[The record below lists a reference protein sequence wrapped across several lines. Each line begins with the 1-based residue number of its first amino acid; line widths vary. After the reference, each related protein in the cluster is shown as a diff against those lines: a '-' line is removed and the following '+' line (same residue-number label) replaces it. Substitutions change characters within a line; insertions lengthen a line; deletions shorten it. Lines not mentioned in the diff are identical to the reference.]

1 MLGLACYSVCGAQCL
16 KPVDGSY
23 RCPRCG
29 WPMCDETCAGGKAH
43 MIECSTLSQY
53 QGMIDFSNTADT
65 HDHYRAIAPLRLMK
79 VKEKVPEV
87 WERLGYLMD
96 HNEDRVKE
104 PELWATYQR
113 SVNTFLGQCD
123 PALASDSAARDLDRC
138 VGLLWTNAFA
148 CSNGGGQVVRTLI
161 TCNV

>member
-1 MLGLACYSVCGAQCL
+1 MLACYSVFGAQCL

-43 MIECSTLSQY
+43 MIECSTLSRY
-53 QGMIDFSNTADT
+53 QGEIDFSNTADT

-79 VKEKVPEV
+79 VKDRVPEV

-96 HNEDRVKE
+96 HNEDRVKD

-123 PALASDSAARDLDRC
+123 PALASDTAARDLDRC

-148 CSNGGGQVVRTLI
+148 CSNGGGQVQ
-161 TCNV
+161 CGH